1 MGATFDGRLAGT
13 SYSDGCCVVQGRDVN
28 GPTAMILSLTSWDQS
43 ALLGGMVVNMKF
55 GKENLKGDKKANFLA
70 LVRAFM
76 ERGGIE
82 LQVNVV
88 DRATL
93 EDAQIHPENHRD
105 LMVRIGGYSDYFT
118 RLSPVLQKEIIDRT
132 EY

>member
-1 MGATFDGRLAGT
+1 
-13 SYSDGCCVVQGRDVN
+13 
-28 GPTAMILSLTSWDQS
+28 
-43 ALLGGMVVNMKF
+43 
-55 GKENLKGDKKANFLA
+55 
-70 LVRAFM
+70 M

-93 EDAQIHPENHRD
+93 LDAQRNPEAHKD
-105 LMVRIGGYSDYFT
+105 LIVRIGGYSDYFT
-118 RLSPVLQKEIIDRT
+118 RISPVLQQEIIDRT